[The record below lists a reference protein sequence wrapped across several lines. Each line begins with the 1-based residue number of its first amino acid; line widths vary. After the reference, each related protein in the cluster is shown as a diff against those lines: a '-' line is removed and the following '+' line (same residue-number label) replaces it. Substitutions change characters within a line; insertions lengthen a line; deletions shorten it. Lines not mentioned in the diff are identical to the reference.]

1 MGCLPC
7 WDLVLRCHLDITN
20 NLVMISKCRN
30 SKTVES
36 SSKRLFWSTQT
47 QKEPTMVLS
56 PADKSNVKAAWGK
69 VGGHTGDYGAEALE
83 RMFLS
88 FPTTKTYFPHFD
100 LSHGSAQVKGHGKK
114 VADALTNAVAHVDDM
129 PNALS
134 ALSDLHAHK
143 LRVDPVNF
151 KLLSHC
157 LLVTL
162 TVHHPADF
170 TPAVHASLDKF
181 LASVSTVLT
190 SKYR

>member
-1 MGCLPC
+1 
-7 WDLVLRCHLDITN
+7 
-20 NLVMISKCRN
+20 
-30 SKTVES
+30 
-36 SSKRLFWSTQT
+36 
-47 QKEPTMVLS
+47 VLS
-56 PADKSNVKAAWGK
+56 PADKTNLKAAWHK
-69 VGGHTGDYGAEALE
+69 LGGHGGEYGAEALE
-83 RMFLS
+83 RMFAT

-100 LSHGSAQVKGHGKK
+100 LSHGSAQVQGHGEK
-114 VADALTNAVAHVDDM
+114 VADALLHAVGNLDDL
-129 PNALS
+129 PGALS

-162 TVHHPADF
+162 AAHHPAEF

-181 LASVSTVLT
+181 LATVSTVLT

>member
-1 MGCLPC
+1 
-7 WDLVLRCHLDITN
+7 
-20 NLVMISKCRN
+20 
-30 SKTVES
+30 
-36 SSKRLFWSTQT
+36 
-47 QKEPTMVLS
+47 VLS
-56 PADKSNVKAAWGK
+56 AADKNNVKGAWEK
-69 VGGHTGDYGAEALE
+69 VGTHAGEYGAEALE

-100 LSHGSAQVKGHGKK
+100 LTHGSAQVKAHGQK
-114 VADALTNAVAHVDDM
+114 VGAALTKAVGHLDDL

-134 ALSDLHAHK
+134 DLSDLHAHK

-162 TVHHPADF
+162 SRHLPEQEF

-181 LASVSTVLT
+181 FSNVSTVLT

>member
-1 MGCLPC
+1 MSAACPGVSPRPEHKP
-7 WDLVLRCHLDITN
+7 WRAG
-20 NLVMISKCRN
+20 RPA
-30 SKTVES
+30 
-36 SSKRLFWSTQT
+36 LFWSTQT

-69 VGGHTGDYGAEALE
+69 VGSHAGDYGAEALE

-162 TVHHPADF
+162 AAHHPAEF

>member
-1 MGCLPC
+1 
-7 WDLVLRCHLDITN
+7 
-20 NLVMISKCRN
+20 
-30 SKTVES
+30 
-36 SSKRLFWSTQT
+36 
-47 QKEPTMVLS
+47 MVLS
-56 PADKSNVKAAWGK
+56 ATDKTNIKAAWDK
-69 VGGHTGDYGAEALE
+69 VGSHAGDYGAEALE
-83 RMFLS
+83 RTFTS

-100 LSHGSAQVKGHGKK
+100 MSHGSAQIKAHGKK
-114 VADALTNAVAHVDDM
+114 VADALTNAVGHLDDLPSAM
-129 PNALS
+129 S

-162 TVHHPADF
+162 ASHHPNDF

-181 LASVSTVLT
+181 LATVSTVLT